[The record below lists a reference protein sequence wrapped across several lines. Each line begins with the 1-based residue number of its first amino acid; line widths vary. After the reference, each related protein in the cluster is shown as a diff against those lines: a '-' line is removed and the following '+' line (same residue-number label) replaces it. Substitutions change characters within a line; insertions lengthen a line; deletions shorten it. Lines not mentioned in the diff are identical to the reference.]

1 MSTIGNKR
9 DSGYVTGSDLDPNIV
24 LPSGSELGFTPTG
37 GITADTVT
45 GAVVELDHDKVNV
58 SGNQTI
64 ADVKTFSSSPI
75 VPTATTSGQAV
86 NFSQVLGVGQ
96 TWQDVTA
103 SRALGVTYTNS
114 TGKPIMV
121 SVEIGSTTDVTCA
134 IKVNNIYVAYQ
145 IIRSPYSN
153 NNNTYAIVPAGAT
166 YLAEGYGAG
175 LYHQWRE
182 LR

>member
-103 SRALGVTYTNS
+103 SRTAGVTYTNS
-114 TGKPIMV
+114 TGKPIQIAITTTSNPTGHTQTLNV
-121 SVEIGSTTDVTCA
+121 NSGIFGYHATSVGSNFSA
-134 IKVNNIYVAYQ
+134 YIIPNN
-145 IIRSPYSN
+145 
-153 NNNTYAIVPAGAT
+153 AT
-166 YLAEGYGAG
+166 YSITIDGGAV
-175 LYHQWRE
+175 LNKWQE